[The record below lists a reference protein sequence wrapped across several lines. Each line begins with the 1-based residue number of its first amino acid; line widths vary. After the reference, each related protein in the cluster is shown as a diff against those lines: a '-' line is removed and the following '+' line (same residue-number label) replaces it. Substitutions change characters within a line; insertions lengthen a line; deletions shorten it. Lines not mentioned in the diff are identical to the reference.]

1 MHSYQPPTRPTGR
14 NSHRKAVGSVQVQ
27 IVVMLVRETL
37 PQDELEDLRDEF
49 EGGLFGDVD
58 STLARLEELAS
69 EDPEW
74 EIVSAVNVVDDE
86 EEDDAPEE

>member
-1 MHSYQPPTRPTGR
+1 M
-14 NSHRKAVGSVQVQ
+14 QVQ

-37 PQDELEDLRDEF
+37 PQARLEDLRDEF
-49 EGGLFGDVD
+49 DGGLYGDVD
-58 STLARLEELAS
+58 ATLARLQELAD

-86 EEDDAPEE
+86 E